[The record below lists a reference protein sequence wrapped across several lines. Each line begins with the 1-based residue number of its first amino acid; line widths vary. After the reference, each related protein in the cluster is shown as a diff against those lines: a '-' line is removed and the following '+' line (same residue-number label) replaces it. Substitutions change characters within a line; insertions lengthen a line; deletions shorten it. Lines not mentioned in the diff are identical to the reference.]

1 MLAPVHDRPGCEAR
15 VPLAVAA
22 TVDGWATG
30 EGVRRPSI
38 AFVLFTIAADEA
50 SRESLGVEVG
60 NAGFVVPKVLLK
72 VWQILGYKTALTTFR
87 QR

>member
-1 MLAPVHDRPGCEAR
+1 
-15 VPLAVAA
+15 
-22 TVDGWATG
+22 
-30 EGVRRPSI
+30 
-38 AFVLFTIAADEA
+38 VLFTIAADEA